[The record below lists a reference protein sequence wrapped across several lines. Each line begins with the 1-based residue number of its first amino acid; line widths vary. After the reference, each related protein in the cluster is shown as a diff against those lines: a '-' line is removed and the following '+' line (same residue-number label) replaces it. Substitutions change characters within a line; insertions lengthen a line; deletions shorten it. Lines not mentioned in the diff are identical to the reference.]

1 MLEHR
6 FKLVI
11 FDFDGTLVDSQYNI
25 HRYMV
30 VAFLENGLT
39 APSLDD
45 VRRIVGLK
53 LEYAVA
59 EILPEGSPWELACS
73 ISDSYRQAFIKARE
87 LPDFDEP
94 IFPGVRKMLERLNKP
109 DTLLA
114 IATGKN
120 LKGLQKSLAHHNLS
134 DFFVTL
140 KTADD
145 GPSKPHPEILLQAMV
160 ENGVAPCDTV
170 MIGDTTYDIEMARS
184 AGVAAVG
191 VSWGYHANSQLIKAG
206 AHTIVNSCEELP
218 TSFVD
223 LL

>member
-1 MLEHR
+1 M
-6 FKLVI
+6 I

-30 VAFLENGLT
+30 AAFIENGLK
-39 APSLDD
+39 APTLDD

-59 EILPEGSPWELACS
+59 EMLPERSPWELACS
-73 ISDSYRQAFIKARE
+73 VSDSYRQAFIKARQ

-94 IFPGVRKMLERLNKP
+94 VFPGVRGMLDRLNTP

-120 LKGLQKSLAHHNLS
+120 LRGLEKSLEHHKLS
-134 DFFVTL
+134 DYFVTL

-145 GPSKPHPEILLQAMV
+145 GPSKPHPEILHQAMA
-160 ENGVAPCDTV
+160 ENGVDPFDTV

-184 AGVAAVG
+184 AGVTAVG
-191 VSWGYHANSQLIKAG
+191 VSWGYHTNNQLFQAG
-206 AHTIVNSCEELP
+206 AHTIVNSCEDLP
-218 TSFVD
+218 TSFRD
-223 LL
+223 LV

>member
-1 MLEHR
+1 MLQHR

-25 HRYMV
+25 HRNMV
-30 VAFLENGLT
+30 LAFLENGLK
-39 APSLDD
+39 APTLDD

-59 EILPEGSPWELACS
+59 EMLPEGSPWELACS
-73 ISDSYRQAFIKARE
+73 VSDSYRQAFIKARQ

-94 IFPGVRKMLERLNKP
+94 VFPGVRAMLDSLNQP
-109 DTLLA
+109 DKLLA

-120 LKGLQKSLAHHNLS
+120 LRGLKKSLEHHDLS
-134 DFFVTL
+134 EYFVTL

-145 GPSKPHPEILLQAMV
+145 GPSKPHPEILHQAMA
-160 ENGVAPCDTV
+160 ENGVSASDTV

-191 VSWGYHANSQLIKAG
+191 VSWGYHTNEQLIQAG

-218 TSFVD
+218 TSFLD

>member
-1 MLEHR
+1 MSQHR

-11 FDFDGTLVDSQYNI
+11 FDFDGTLVDSQFNI

-30 VAFLENGLT
+30 EAFLGNGLK
-39 APSLDD
+39 APTLDD

-53 LEYAVA
+53 LEYAIA
-59 EILPEGSPWELACS
+59 EMLPKGSAWELACS
-73 ISDSYRQAFIKARE
+73 VADSYRQAFIKARE

-94 IFPGVRKMLERLNKP
+94 VFPGVRDMLDRLNRP

-120 LKGLQKSLAHHNLS
+120 LMGLKKSLEHHEFS
-134 DFFVTL
+134 DYFVTL

-145 GPSKPHPEILLQAMV
+145 GPSKPHPEILHQAMA
-160 ENGVAPCDTV
+160 ENGIDACDTV

-184 AGVAAVG
+184 AGVTAVG
-191 VSWGYHANSQLIKAG
+191 VSWGYHTNNQLIQAG
-206 AHTIVNSCEELP
+206 AHTIINSCEDLP
-218 TSFVD
+218 TSFLD
-223 LL
+223 LV